1 MENVLQGL
9 DSEKGLLP
17 RASQNGHIN
26 GRKNQWVI
34 VVNVF
39 GRITSGVLLL
49 SPRGA
54 WTEWGNRTTKG
65 VIVTVTS

>member
-1 MENVLQGL
+1 MYYKVLILKKDFYQGL
-9 DSEKGLLP
+9 LRMAILMVE
-17 RASQNGHIN
+17 I
-26 GRKNQWVI
+26 NQWVI

-39 GRITSGVLLL
+39 RRITSGVLLL

-65 VIVTVTS
+65 VIVTVTG